1 MILSLND
8 GFSDGNLMLSQ
19 TYLMNLRNQQSTI
32 IKEHL
37 VLVTPKLYRLVKH
50 AKVCM
55 LGCYLKTCLSSA
67 FQSCE
72 SGQKGKMSD
81 QLIEYD
87 SK

>member
-1 MILSLND
+1 
-8 GFSDGNLMLSQ
+8 MLSQ
-19 TYLMNLRNQQSTI
+19 TYLINLRNQQSTI

-50 AKVCM
+50 AKVCK
-55 LGCYLKTCLSSA
+55 LGCYLRTCLSSA
-67 FQSCE
+67 LQGCE